1 MKKHFKKTL
10 LFMLVLIMAL
20 IPLKAEAAS
29 QKTKALKA
37 YNKML
42 AKKTIRWGTDSS
54 YPSIPT
60 KNCKFAVA
68 YIDNDSIP
76 ELIVYNAKDVPHM
89 VGYGMVYTYKNGKV
103 KAVENVNID
112 AKFYYYSK
120 KGVFVTSYCQGGVTY
135 TYFKLSKGKAAEKLQ
150 QGKPV
155 YPPNA
160 PYYYYKISKDKR
172 SQITK
177 KSFTKAL
184 NNMVGK
190 KKKTTAKF
198 YKNTSGNR
206 KKYLK

>member
-1 MKKHFKKTL
+1 MKRFKKA
-10 LFMLVLIMAL
+10 MLWMFVVLVAL

-42 AKKTIRWGTDSS
+42 SKKTIRWGTDSNFPLVS
-54 YPSIPT
+54 T
-60 KNCKFAVA
+60 KNCQFTIA

-76 ELIVYNAKDVPHM
+76 ELIVYNAKDIPH
-89 VGYGMVYTYKNGKV
+89 VIGYGMVYTYKSGKV
-103 KAVENVNID
+103 KAVKNINID
-112 AKFYYYSK
+112 SKFYYYSK

-150 QGKPV
+150 QGKAV

-160 PYYYYKISKDKR
+160 SYQYYKISKDKR
-172 SQITK
+172 SQISK